1 MIKEEY
7 YACFRFM
14 HNYKVAV
21 IDIYFTVKRYD
32 NGSVYVRVVTCMFYN
47 FLRVFSYDC
56 NYSFDDYESMFLD
69 IFKNIDDD
77 VNWLDREKLYFLISP
92 GATFFTL
99 NKYLLEALI

>member
-7 YACFRFM
+7 YACFSFM

-32 NGSVYVRVVTCMFYN
+32 NGSVYIRVVTCMFYN

-56 NYSFDDYESMFLD
+56 NYSFDDYNSMFLD

-77 VNWLDREKLYFLISP
+77 TNWLDREKLYFLISP

-99 NKYLLEALI
+99 NKIVLEALI